1 MKGILLINMGAP
13 DSLSDMKIFLKRMFR
28 DQNII
33 PLKKPLRY
41 MVAWIISTVR
51 HKKSWA
57 KYQLIGGSPL
67 KKSCN
72 EIVSELQKT
81 SNTDTFIAYSYSN
94 PSIQEVLET
103 MKAKGITEIT
113 VLPMYPQWSYSTTRS
128 VLQDIERVMP
138 KSIKYTFIKEYYTET
153 LFVQFWVKQIQ
164 KTIKATGVINPTL
177 LFSAHSVPQYHIDQ
191 GDTYEQAIH
200 QSGKLIAES
209 MNLPYH
215 ISFQSK
221 IGKMKWVEPDT
232 ITMLK
237 NLSFDG
243 VGDILII
250 PISFLT
256 ENLETLY
263 DIDTEIIPQFKSA
276 FKTIEKVS
284 LIDSE
289 KGISQLFSQLL

>member
-1 MKGILLINMGAP
+1 MGAP
-13 DSLSDMKIFLKRMFR
+13 DSLSDMKTFLQRMFC
-28 DQNII
+28 DPNII

-41 MVAWIISTVR
+41 LVAWIISTAR

-72 EIVSELQKT
+72 EIALELQKST
-81 SNTDTFIAYSYSN
+81 NTETFVAYSYSN
-94 PSIQEVLET
+94 PSINEVLET
-103 MKAKGITEIT
+103 MNIKGITEIT
-113 VLPMYPQWSYSTTRS
+113 VLPMYPQWSFSTTRS

-138 KSIKYTFIKEYYTET
+138 KSITYRLIKEYYTEP
-153 LFVQFWVKQIQ
+153 LFIQFWVKQIQ
-164 KTIKATGVINPTL
+164 KTIDSTGVKNPTL
-177 LFSAHSVPQYHIDQ
+177 VFSAHSVPQYHIDQ
-191 GDTYEQAIH
+191 GDSYEKAIH
-200 QSGKLIAES
+200 ESGKLIADS

-215 ISFQSK
+215 VSFQSK
-221 IGKMKWVEPDT
+221 IGRMKWVEPAT

-243 VGDILII
+243 VEEILII

-263 DIDTEIIPQFKSA
+263 DIDTEIIPQFKST

-284 LIDSE
+284 LVDSAE
-289 KGISQLFSQLL
+289 NLIPLFQNITSK